1 MGRPKSAP
9 ASAPVAS
16 GGGPTR
22 TLHQWG
28 VDQPNDLGGG
38 LNNMLM
44 TITQMINDACPGG
57 KKPIAT
63 LVLPNL
69 SSGWRFF
76 KNGELGRRNVR
87 PLRFG
92 EVFDA
97 EHFIRGIRPC
107 LAVDRAPDDRAQLTI
122 KPARIEPINAKY
134 KYNRML
140 PAVYRALR
148 PGPAVAGLVAS
159 YVERARAGAGPRWSA
174 VHLRIERD
182 WWKQTNFCYRTPRR
196 CFPPDEVA
204 RTIWP
209 SRNATNSTGAV
220 LFYAADNLA
229 PSGPRVRR
237 LDFGVRTI
245 KLSPPKNTPYT
256 LRSAS
261 EFFLAAAAPGG
272 FYGNTYSTFSRG
284 VALLR
289 WAAAQNAQ
297 GAKRSRQR
305 RGGLQIQSLRE
316 PGQLGGAA
324 ASFAYDCARL
334 RASAAE
340 WRSLS
345 SGGGGLLKTV
355 VDRAQCAESEAKGKR
370 AGSSKITPTVSSTV
384 RKVLSG
390 MAAVFNKK

>member
-1 MGRPKSAP
+1 M
-9 ASAPVAS
+9 AS

-22 TLHQWG
+22 TLLQWG
-28 VDQPNDLGGG
+28 VDKPNELGGG

-76 KNGELGRRNVR
+76 KAGELGRRHVR

-97 EHFIRGIRPC
+97 EHFIRSIRPC
-107 LAVDRAPDDRAQLTI
+107 LAVDQAPTDRSQLTI
-122 KPARIEPINAKY
+122 RPAHLEPISIKY

-159 YVERARAGAGPRWSA
+159 YVERARVGAGPRWSA

-182 WWKQTNFCYRTPRR
+182 WWKQTNFCYRSPRR

-237 LDFGVRTI
+237 SDFGAATI

-297 GAKRSRQR
+297 GRTRGRQR
-305 RGGLQIQSLRE
+305 GGGLRLQSLHE

-334 RASAAE
+334 HATAAE

-345 SGGGGLLKTV
+345 LGGGVLLKIV
-355 VDRAQCAESEAKGKR
+355 GDRAQCAKSEARGKR
-370 AGSSKITPTVSSTV
+370 ARSGKITQTCASTV
-384 RKVLSG
+384 KRVLSG
-390 MAAVFNKK
+390 MASAFNKKD